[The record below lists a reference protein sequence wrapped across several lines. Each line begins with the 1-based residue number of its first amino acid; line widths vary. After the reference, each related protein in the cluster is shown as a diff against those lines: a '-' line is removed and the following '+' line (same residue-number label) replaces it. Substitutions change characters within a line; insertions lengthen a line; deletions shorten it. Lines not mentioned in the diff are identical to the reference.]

1 MAINVDVDAND
12 LKFLFKNLSR
22 IGKIGDEEDFFFFFP
37 TIDRCE
43 NKLTREEAVLNER
56 GKSWQFFFLS

>member
-1 MAINVDVDAND
+1 MEEYFWKKMKMAINVDVDAND

-37 TIDRCE
+37 RSIDAKI
-43 NKLTREEAVLNER
+43 N
-56 GKSWQFFFLS
+56 